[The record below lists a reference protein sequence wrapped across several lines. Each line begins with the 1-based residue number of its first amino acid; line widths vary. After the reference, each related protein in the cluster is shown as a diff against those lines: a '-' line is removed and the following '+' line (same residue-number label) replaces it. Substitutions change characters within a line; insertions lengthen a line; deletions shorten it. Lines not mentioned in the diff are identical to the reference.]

1 MGEMR
6 MLIDL
11 TDVLQTEGKTWE
23 TTASIDMDAFTSRL
37 GSFPIISKSPVS
49 FYVRNEGQRKL
60 LLKGETTVK
69 VLIPCARCLKD
80 VENTIQ
86 LEFEKELDM
95 NVTPQERELALDEQ
109 VFLDGYNLDVDKLVY
124 GEILLN
130 WPMKV
135 LCRDDCKGIC
145 SRCGADLN
153 LGTCSCDSTDL
164 DPRMA
169 KIRDIFSKFKEV

>member
-1 MGEMR
+1 

-49 FYVRNEGQRKL
+49 FYVKNEGQRKL
-60 LLKGETTVK
+60 LLKGEATVK

-109 VFLDGYNLDVDKLVY
+109 VFLDGYNLDVDKLVCS
-124 GEILLN
+124 EILVS
-130 WPMKV
+130 WPSKV
-135 LCRDDCKGIC
+135 LCKEDCKGLC
-145 SRCGADLN
+145 NTCGTNLN
-153 LGTCSCDSTDL
+153 LKTCDCEPTDL

-169 KIRDIFSKFKEV
+169 QIQEIFSKFKEV

>member
-1 MGEMR
+1 M
-6 MLIDL
+6 
-11 TDVLQTEGKTWE
+11 
-23 TTASIDMDAFTSRL
+23 
-37 GSFPIISKSPVS
+37 
-49 FYVRNEGQRKL
+49 
-60 LLKGETTVK
+60 K

-95 NVTPQERELALDEQ
+95 NVTPQEREAALDEQ

-124 GEILLN
+124 GEILLTV

-135 LCRDDCKGIC
+135 LCQGWTARA
-145 SRCGADLN
+145 SAANAATNLN

-169 KIRDIFSKFKEV
+169 QIRDIFNKFKEV